1 MLGRSSLTL
10 SNRKK
15 NRQLTVRIQQ
25 GGVTMNHPVAAS
37 AQQPRPSTNADPGVR
52 IGDRER
58 EKAIA
63 RLGQAFTQGYLSIPD
78 YETRLDQAVEAK
90 TAGAL
95 REVLSDLPVG
105 RIARDDPQRRAA
117 RAAAARRGVRMHLAV
132 YVAASLLMIGIW
144 LAVAV
149 TAGAWYFW
157 PVWPILGMGIGVVS
171 HAVPV
176 HNFLRSWGFPTI
188 A

>member
-1 MLGRSSLTL
+1 MSHS
-10 SNRKK
+10 
-15 NRQLTVRIQQ
+15 
-25 GGVTMNHPVAAS
+25 VAAPAQRPYPS
-37 AQQPRPSTNADPGVR
+37 ASADPGVR
-52 IGDRER
+52 VGDRER

-63 RLGQAFTQGYLSIPD
+63 RLGQAFAQGYLSLPD
-78 YETRLDQAVEAK
+78 YEARLDQAVAAE

-95 REVLSDLPVG
+95 REVLGDLPVG
-105 RIARDDPQRRAA
+105 RIVRDDPQRRAA
-117 RAAAARRGVRMHLAV
+117 RAAAARRGVRVHLAA

-149 TAGAWYFW
+149 TAGGWYFW

-171 HAVPV
+171 HAIPV
-176 HNFLRSWGFPTI
+176 HNFLRSCGFPTI